1 MISYKLPDSVKLVLN
16 RLETNGFEAFVVGG
30 YVRDLLL
37 GRETHDCDVTTNAQP
52 HEIEK
57 VFMEYKQSHIG
68 KDHGTVGV
76 KVEGEWIEIT
86 TYRVDEA
93 TLDHRRPKAVRF
105 SSHLKEDV
113 LRRDFT
119 MNALAMDVSGVLI
132 DFVGGQDDIQEAVI
146 RCVGEPH
153 LRFDEDALRILR
165 ALRFAAQLDFTI
177 DVKSVNA
184 MKTHAHLLSG
194 LAVERVFQE
203 LQLIFEAKR
212 SSLALFYGQDILSHI
227 IIEMDQLSAFEI
239 NMLDEFED
247 VRIKW
252 VICFR
257 SNALDEMQSRL
268 GKLKAPKQFVHDCV
282 QLHTCYHHRFS
293 KDEYELKLMMHQ
305 YSSSIL
311 QMAMAMQMKL
321 QDPMYDV
328 EAHRILNSLMEAN
341 VCVRLKDLDLDGHDL
356 MKYQIKGKQI
366 QILLDKAL
374 DGVMRDLVVNSK
386 AELLAW
392 LNLTS

>member
-1 MISYKLPDSVKLVLN
+1 M
-16 RLETNGFEAFVVGG
+16 
-30 YVRDLLL
+30 RDLLL

-93 TLDHRRPKAVRF
+93 SLDHRRPKAVRF
-105 SSHLKEDV
+105 SSQLKEDV

-119 MNALAMDVSGVLI
+119 MNALAMDGSGVLI
-132 DFVGGQDDIQEAVI
+132 DFVGGQDDIQAAVI
-146 RCVGEPH
+146 RCVGDPH

-165 ALRFAAQLDFTI
+165 ALRFAAQLDFKI
-177 DVKSVNA
+177 DAKSVNA
-184 MKTHAHLLSG
+184 MRTHAHLLNN

-203 LQLIFEAKR
+203 LQLIFAAKHA
-212 SSLALFYGQDILSHI
+212 SLALFYGQDILSHI

-239 NMLDEFED
+239 NMLNEFED

-257 SNALDEMQSRL
+257 SNTVEEMKHRL
-268 GKLKAPKQFVHDCV
+268 VKLKAPKQFVHDCV
-282 QLHTCYHHRFS
+282 QLYTCYHHRFS
-293 KDEYELKLMMHQ
+293 KDEYALKLMMHQ
-305 YSSSIL
+305 YPNTIL
-311 QMAMAMQMKL
+311 QMAMDMQMKL

-328 EAHRILNSLMEAN
+328 EAHHILNNLIETNA
-341 VCVRLKDLDLDGHDL
+341 CVQLKDLDLDGHDL
-356 MKYQIKGKQI
+356 MEYQIKGKQI
-366 QILLDKAL
+366 QVLLDKAL
-374 DGVMRDLVVNSK
+374 DAVMRDLVVNSK
-386 AELLAW
+386 TELLAW

>member
-1 MISYKLPDSVKLVLN
+1 MISYKLPDSVKIILN
-16 RLETNGFEAFVVGG
+16 RLETHGFEAFVVGG

-37 GRETHDCDVTTNAQP
+37 QRETHDCDVTTNAQP
-52 HEIEK
+52 LEIEK
-57 VFMEYKQSHIG
+57 VFMDYKQSHIG

-76 KVEGEWIEIT
+76 QVDGEWIEIT

-105 SSHLKEDV
+105 SAHLKEDV

-119 MNALAMDVSGVLI
+119 MNALAMDISGALI
-132 DFVGGQDDIQEAVI
+132 DFVGGQNDIEAGMI

-165 ALRFAAQLDFTI
+165 ALRFAAQLDFKI
-177 DVKSVNA
+177 DAKSVNA

-203 LQLIFEAKR
+203 LQLIFKAKH
-212 SSLALFYGQDILSHI
+212 SSLALFYGQGILSHVVL
-227 IIEMDQLSAFEI
+227 EMDQLSSSEI

-247 VRIKW
+247 VRTKW

-257 SNALDEMQSRL
+257 SNTIDEMRSRL
-268 GKLKAPKQFVHDCV
+268 DALKAPKQFVHECI

-305 YSSSIL
+305 YPNMIL
-311 QMAMAMQMKL
+311 NMAMDMQMKL

-328 EAHRILNSLMEAN
+328 EAHRILNSLMEAK
-341 VCVRLKDLDLDGHDL
+341 VCVHLKDLDLNGHDL
-356 MKYQIKGKQI
+356 MKHQIKGKQI
-366 QILLDKAL
+366 QVLLDKAL
-374 DGVMRDLVVNSK
+374 DGVMNDMVVNSK

>member
-1 MISYKLPDSVKLVLN
+1 MISYKLPESVKFVLKC
-16 RLETNGFEAFVVGG
+16 LEIEGFEAFVVGG

-57 VFMEYKQSHIG
+57 VFIDYKQSHIG

-76 KVEGEWIEIT
+76 KINGAWIEIT

-105 SSHLKEDV
+105 SAYLKEDV

-119 MNALAMDVSGVLI
+119 MNALAMDASGALI
-132 DFVGGQDDIQEAVI
+132 DFVGGQDDIEAGLI
-146 RCVGEPH
+146 RCVGDPH

-165 ALRFAAQLDFTI
+165 ALRFAAQLDFRI
-177 DVKSVNA
+177 DMKSVDA
-184 MKTHAHLLSG
+184 MLTHAHLLSG

-203 LQLIFEAKR
+203 LQLIFAAKR
-212 SSLALFYGQDILSHI
+212 SSLALFYGQNILSHVVS
-227 IIEMDQLSAFEI
+227 EMNQLSDFEI

-257 SNALDEMQSRL
+257 SNTLLEMQSRL
-268 GKLKAPKQFVHDCV
+268 GKLKAPKHFTQDCI
-282 QLHTCYHHRFS
+282 QLHTCYHHRYGS
-293 KDEYELKLMMHQ
+293 DEYELKLMMHQ
-305 YSSSIL
+305 YSTSIL
-311 QMAMAMQMKL
+311 QTAMDMQMML

-328 EAHRILNSLMEAN
+328 EAHRKLSALIDAK
-341 VCVRLKDLDLDGHDL
+341 VCVHLKDLNLDGHDL
-356 MKYQIKGKQI
+356 MKHQIKGKQI
-366 QILLDKAL
+366 QVLLDKAL
-374 DGVMRDLVVNSK
+374 DGVMRNEVVNAK

>member
-1 MISYKLPDSVKLVLN
+1 MISYKLPDSVKIVLN

-37 GRETHDCDVTTNAQP
+37 QRETHDCDVTTNAQP
-52 HEIEK
+52 LEIEK
-57 VFMEYKQSHIG
+57 VFMDYKQSHIG

-76 KVEGEWIEIT
+76 KVDGEWIEIT

-105 SSHLKEDV
+105 SAHLKEDV

-119 MNALAMDVSGVLI
+119 MNALAMDISGALI
-132 DFVGGQDDIQEAVI
+132 DFVGGQNDIEAGMI

-165 ALRFAAQLDFTI
+165 ALRFAAQLDFKI

-212 SSLALFYGQDILSHI
+212 SSLALFYGQGILSHVVL
-227 IIEMDQLSAFEI
+227 EMDQLSDFEI

-257 SNALDEMQSRL
+257 SNTIDEMRSRL
-268 GKLKAPKQFVHDCV
+268 GALKAPKQFVHDCI

-293 KDEYELKLMMHQ
+293 KVEYELKLMMHQ
-305 YSSSIL
+305 YPNTIL
-311 QMAMAMQMKL
+311 KMAMDMLMKL

-328 EAHRILNSLMEAN
+328 EAHRILNDLMEAK
-341 VCVRLKDLDLDGHDL
+341 VCVHLKDLDLDGHDL
-356 MKYQIKGKQI
+356 MEHQIKGKQI
-366 QILLDKAL
+366 QVLLDKAL
-374 DGVMRDLVVNSK
+374 DGVMSDLVVNSK